1 MQDLMDEQRHQGTA
15 YAERGEAVGQVGR
28 RGGPP
33 GAIPNRAGQR
43 RQRAGRR
50 ALTSL
55 TPVRH
60 LAQHDRRQD
69 RGHDEQAAV
78 DEERR
83 PQRPRRHQATHRG
96 PADPTEQEA
105 AAEQAAGPAALAGRH
120 GAEEQGLGADAE
132 HRRAHPA
139 AAAQHHELD
148 ERLGEPG
155 QDAARRDHR
164 DSRGHHA
171 WLAEPVH
178 QAARGQRSDHPHQ
191 REHADYA
198 GRRGHAHIELAGE
211 GRDSRSNEP
220 EPESDCERDRRED
233 RHFGGQIVERAS
245 SHGTHETALCQLTRW
260 SQRGHGARMNQ
271 PGENGAMASHVALL
285 RGINVGGR
293 NKVPM
298 ADLREV
304 VTSLGHTGVS
314 TYIQSGN
321 VLFSTAE
328 DDTAKLA
335 AALESAIED
344 RFGIWSSVV
353 VLSRDELARVLA
365 ANPYP
370 DEPNPRMVHVVFL
383 NGSPPRDLLDRI
395 TAAESAAAA
404 KGSRDTVHSAG
415 PAAGQP
421 QALFLHTPDGFGT
434 SELAQNVLKILAPP
448 KKSKP
453 GLAAT
458 ARNWATATKLLSL
471 SEENKED

>member
-1 MQDLMDEQRHQGTA
+1 
-15 YAERGEAVGQVGR
+15 
-28 RGGPP
+28 
-33 GAIPNRAGQR
+33 
-43 RQRAGRR
+43 
-50 ALTSL
+50 
-55 TPVRH
+55 
-60 LAQHDRRQD
+60 
-69 RGHDEQAAV
+69 
-78 DEERR
+78 
-83 PQRPRRHQATHRG
+83 
-96 PADPTEQEA
+96 
-105 AAEQAAGPAALAGRH
+105 
-120 GAEEQGLGADAE
+120 
-132 HRRAHPA
+132 
-139 AAAQHHELD
+139 
-148 ERLGEPG
+148 
-155 QDAARRDHR
+155 
-164 DSRGHHA
+164 
-171 WLAEPVH
+171 
-178 QAARGQRSDHPHQ
+178 
-191 REHADYA
+191 
-198 GRRGHAHIELAGE
+198 
-211 GRDSRSNEP
+211 
-220 EPESDCERDRRED
+220 
-233 RHFGGQIVERAS
+233 
-245 SHGTHETALCQLTRW
+245 
-260 SQRGHGARMNQ
+260 
-271 PGENGAMASHVALL
+271 MASHLALL

-335 AALESAIED
+335 AALESTIEE

-448 KKSKP
+448 KKSRP

-471 SEENKED
+471 SEENK

>member
-1 MQDLMDEQRHQGTA
+1 
-15 YAERGEAVGQVGR
+15 
-28 RGGPP
+28 
-33 GAIPNRAGQR
+33 
-43 RQRAGRR
+43 
-50 ALTSL
+50 
-55 TPVRH
+55 
-60 LAQHDRRQD
+60 
-69 RGHDEQAAV
+69 
-78 DEERR
+78 
-83 PQRPRRHQATHRG
+83 
-96 PADPTEQEA
+96 
-105 AAEQAAGPAALAGRH
+105 
-120 GAEEQGLGADAE
+120 
-132 HRRAHPA
+132 
-139 AAAQHHELD
+139 
-148 ERLGEPG
+148 
-155 QDAARRDHR
+155 
-164 DSRGHHA
+164 
-171 WLAEPVH
+171 
-178 QAARGQRSDHPHQ
+178 
-191 REHADYA
+191 
-198 GRRGHAHIELAGE
+198 
-211 GRDSRSNEP
+211 
-220 EPESDCERDRRED
+220 
-233 RHFGGQIVERAS
+233 
-245 SHGTHETALCQLTRW
+245 
-260 SQRGHGARMNQ
+260 
-271 PGENGAMASHVALL
+271 MASHVALL

-328 DDTAKLA
+328 GDTAKLA
-335 AALESAIED
+335 AALEAAIEE

-353 VLSRDELARVLA
+353 VLSRDELAGVLA

-404 KGSRDTVHSAG
+404 KGSRDTVQLIGQSARR
-415 PAAGQP
+415 
-421 QALFLHTPDGFGT
+421 ALFLHTPDGFGT

>member
-1 MQDLMDEQRHQGTA
+1 
-15 YAERGEAVGQVGR
+15 
-28 RGGPP
+28 
-33 GAIPNRAGQR
+33 
-43 RQRAGRR
+43 
-50 ALTSL
+50 
-55 TPVRH
+55 
-60 LAQHDRRQD
+60 
-69 RGHDEQAAV
+69 
-78 DEERR
+78 
-83 PQRPRRHQATHRG
+83 
-96 PADPTEQEA
+96 
-105 AAEQAAGPAALAGRH
+105 
-120 GAEEQGLGADAE
+120 
-132 HRRAHPA
+132 
-139 AAAQHHELD
+139 
-148 ERLGEPG
+148 
-155 QDAARRDHR
+155 
-164 DSRGHHA
+164 
-171 WLAEPVH
+171 
-178 QAARGQRSDHPHQ
+178 
-191 REHADYA
+191 
-198 GRRGHAHIELAGE
+198 
-211 GRDSRSNEP
+211 
-220 EPESDCERDRRED
+220 
-233 RHFGGQIVERAS
+233 
-245 SHGTHETALCQLTRW
+245 
-260 SQRGHGARMNQ
+260 
-271 PGENGAMASHVALL
+271 MASHVALL

-404 KGSRDTVHSAG
+404 KGSRDTVQAIGQSAG

-448 KKSKP
+448 KKSRP

>member
-1 MQDLMDEQRHQGTA
+1 
-15 YAERGEAVGQVGR
+15 
-28 RGGPP
+28 
-33 GAIPNRAGQR
+33 
-43 RQRAGRR
+43 
-50 ALTSL
+50 
-55 TPVRH
+55 
-60 LAQHDRRQD
+60 
-69 RGHDEQAAV
+69 
-78 DEERR
+78 
-83 PQRPRRHQATHRG
+83 
-96 PADPTEQEA
+96 
-105 AAEQAAGPAALAGRH
+105 
-120 GAEEQGLGADAE
+120 
-132 HRRAHPA
+132 
-139 AAAQHHELD
+139 
-148 ERLGEPG
+148 
-155 QDAARRDHR
+155 
-164 DSRGHHA
+164 
-171 WLAEPVH
+171 
-178 QAARGQRSDHPHQ
+178 
-191 REHADYA
+191 
-198 GRRGHAHIELAGE
+198 
-211 GRDSRSNEP
+211 
-220 EPESDCERDRRED
+220 
-233 RHFGGQIVERAS
+233 
-245 SHGTHETALCQLTRW
+245 
-260 SQRGHGARMNQ
+260 
-271 PGENGAMASHVALL
+271 MASHVALL

-335 AALESAIED
+335 AALESAIEE

-404 KGSRDTVHSAG
+404 KGSRDTVQAIGQSAG